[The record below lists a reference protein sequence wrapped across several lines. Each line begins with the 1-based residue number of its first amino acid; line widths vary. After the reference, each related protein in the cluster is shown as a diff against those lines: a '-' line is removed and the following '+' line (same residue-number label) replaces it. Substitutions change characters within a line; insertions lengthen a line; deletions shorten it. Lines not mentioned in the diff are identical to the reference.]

1 MAMFHKREK
10 YTHHESSGKRGLLSE
25 QAVLFH
31 LLEDLW
37 AEEIG
42 DQPKHP
48 EPLRCLAELGRH
60 LSEKQRH
67 RKGACVQ
74 KTWPLRVDQI
84 RAAA

>member
-1 MAMFHKREK
+1 MFHRREK

-25 QAVLFH
+25 LAVLFH
-31 LLEDLW
+31 LLEGLW

-42 DQPKHP
+42 DQPN
-48 EPLRCLAELGRH
+48 LIQVLAEPGGH

-74 KTWPLRVDQI
+74 
-84 RAAA
+84 

>member
-1 MAMFHKREK
+1 MAMFHKGEK
-10 YTHHESSGKRGLLSE
+10 YTHNESSGKRGLLSE
-25 QAVLFH
+25 FAVLFH
-31 LLEDLW
+31 LLEGLW
-37 AEEIG
+37 ADEIG
-42 DQPKHP
+42 DQ
-48 EPLRCLAELGRH
+48 PLRCLAEPGGH